1 MTSADDNKGGTKGG
15 FRDQQDGHR
24 VEGNGD
30 LSGFTKLEPKTKEAS
45 EDTQKVDYLTGYK
58 LWLIMV
64 ALLLAMFLVALDM
77 SIISTAIPKITDDF
91 RSLDQVGWYGSAFF
105 MTLAAF
111 IAFWG
116 KAYMYLPLKSSFLT
130 SIAIFELGSL
140 ICAVAQNS
148 TTFIVGRAIQGVGG
162 AGVTGGCYLII
173 ALIVQPQQ
181 VAAFLGLIGAVFSI
195 ASVAGP
201 LIGGGF
207 TQHVSWRWC
216 FYINLPIGG
225 LSIAVLLLFFH
236 TPKHHKPVKVSFR
249 ELILVFDLA
258 GMTAILA
265 ALVCFLLA
273 LQWGG
278 ITKTWSSSNVIGT
291 LIGWVLLSILFV
303 VIQWKQGERAIVVP
317 RILKQRTIAACSIFI
332 FLIQGSSF
340 ALIYNLPIYFQAI
353 DGTSP
358 SESGIRVLP
367 TILAVSLFTLVG
379 AGACG
384 KVGWYQPFLIVGA
397 SLGTI
402 GAGLIYT
409 LDIGT
414 SSGKYIGYQIVAGVG
429 IGVCIQVPVIVA
441 QATCAAVDL
450 PIAMSCIL
458 FFQMLGGAIGVSVAQ
473 NIFDNR
479 LVQSLP
485 ILAPST
491 SVETVLGVGAYGLQ
505 TSFSG
510 NQLQGILESYMV
522 GLKAAWALSIAMFG
536 LACLVPLAAE
546 RKSIKP
552 KDGSSGVTVSA
563 A

>member
-1 MTSADDNKGGTKGG
+1 
-15 FRDQQDGHR
+15 
-24 VEGNGD
+24 
-30 LSGFTKLEPKTKEAS
+30 
-45 EDTQKVDYLTGYK
+45 
-58 LWLIMV
+58 
-64 ALLLAMFLVALDM
+64 
-77 SIISTAIPKITDDF
+77 
-91 RSLDQVGWYGSAFF
+91 
-105 MTLAAF
+105 
-111 IAFWG
+111 
-116 KAYMYLPLKSSFLT
+116 
-130 SIAIFELGSL
+130 
-140 ICAVAQNS
+140 VAQNS

-181 VAAFLGLIGAVFSI
+181 VAAFLGLIGAVFSM

-207 TQHVSWRWC
+207 TQNVTWRWC

-225 LSIAVLLLFFH
+225 LPLVVLFFFFH
-236 TPKHHKPVKVSFR
+236 TPKHHKPIKVSFK

-258 GMTAILA
+258 GMVVILA
-265 ALVCFLLA
+265 TLICLLLA

-278 ITKTWSSSNVIGT
+278 ITKSWGSADVIGT
-291 LIGWVLLSILFV
+291 LIGFILLGIFFV
-303 VIQWKQGERAIVVP
+303 VIQWKQGSRGIVVP
-317 RILKQRTIAACSIFI
+317 RILKQRTIAACSAFI

-353 DGTSP
+353 DGVSP
-358 SESGIRVLP
+358 SQSGIRVLP

-384 KVGWYQPFLIVGA
+384 KVGWYQPFLLLGA

-402 GAGLIYT
+402 GAGLVYT
-409 LDIGT
+409 LDIGS
-414 SSGKYIGYQIVAGVG
+414 SSGKYIGYQVIAGIGV
-429 IGVCIQVPVIVA
+429 GVCIQVPVIVA
-441 QATCAAVDL
+441 QATCSMADL
-450 PIAMSCIL
+450 SIAMSCVL

-485 ILAPST
+485 KLAPNV
-491 SVETVLGVGAYGLQ
+491 SVQTVLNVGAYGLQ
-505 TSFSG
+505 RNFSG
-510 NQLQGILESYMV
+510 DQLEGILKSYMV

-536 LACLVPLAAE
+536 VACIVALIGE

-552 KDGSSGVTVSA
+552 KDGSSKAVVA
-563 A
+563 AV